1 MIESGHMNRE
11 KEGLSLFFRLYK
23 SASFGGVPYFCT
35 NPYYQDRRNNNNNN
49 NNNHNNNHNPG

>member
-11 KEGLSLFFRLYK
+11 KEGLSLFFRLYR
-23 SASFGGVPYFCT
+23 SASLRGVPYFCT

-49 NNNHNNNHNPG
+49 HNNHNPG